1 MFAFREAPPDPHRV
15 GAIVA
20 KSPFHEVKIILDI
33 ILDFYMVGS

>member
-1 MFAFREAPPDPHRV
+1 VFTFREASPDPNRI

-20 KSPFHEVKIILDI
+20 EAPFHEVRIILDV